1 MDQRCVAYRGQN
13 LAWREKANMDATS
26 RSADAEPRLVARKRR
41 INSEDTDL
49 DARDSDDVSEAEFED
64 DMIKQLVQQAV
75 EATKDE
81 TVWRRQGD
89 TYVQVPNMSYKP

>member
-1 MDQRCVAYRGQN
+1 MDV
-13 LAWREKANMDATS
+13 TS

-64 DMIKQLVQQAV
+64 DMIEQLVQQAV